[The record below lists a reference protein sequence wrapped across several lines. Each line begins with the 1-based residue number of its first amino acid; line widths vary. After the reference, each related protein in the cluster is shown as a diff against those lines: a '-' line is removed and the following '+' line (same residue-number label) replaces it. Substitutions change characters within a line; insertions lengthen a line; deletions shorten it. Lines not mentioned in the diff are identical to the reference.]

1 MKRKFSRIFYLPVLS
16 IIFLSLACNSTKEK
30 KDTTADYKTKI
41 IGSWKMKDIQFMYP
55 VEDSLV
61 DAMNQQRLNI
71 ISQGVVL
78 TFNPKNNF
86 SESMGGNTRM
96 GQWGFANDS
105 TISIQYADSPDAKNV
120 LRLDT
125 VTNEQLIVIVG
136 QPSEESKYI
145 FQKQQ
150 SVAPQFNQGTGQ

>member
-1 MKRKFSRIFYLPVLS
+1 MKKNFFCIFYLPVLA
-16 IIFLSLACNSTKEK
+16 IILLSLACNSTTEK
-30 KDTTADYKTKI
+30 KDTTADYKTQI
-41 IGSWKMKDIQFMYP
+41 IGSWKMKDIQFLYP
-55 VEDSLV
+55 VEDSLI
-61 DAMNQQRLNI
+61 DDMNQQRVRV

-86 SESMGGNTRM
+86 SESMGGQTRM
-96 GQWGFANDS
+96 GQWKFANDS
-105 TISIQYADSPDAKNV
+105 TISIQYADSPNAKNV

-125 VTNEQLIVIVG
+125 ITDQQLIVIVG

-150 SVAPQFNQGTGQ
+150 SVTPKFN